1 MCTIS
6 AFGVLA
12 MVGVTLYFAA
22 CNWEYCIG
30 DPPLGVQFRLP
41 ERNQQSSINHH
52 HAHTSLAATYHDTR
66 ACFEAEK
73 KGIVLPR
80 AKVDDIGPG
89 VHSLRAANAE
99 TCPSAL

>member
-12 MVGVTLYFAA
+12 MVGVTFILPLA
-22 CNWEYCIG
+22 IG
-30 DPPLGVQFRLP
+30 SIGGPPLGVQFRLP